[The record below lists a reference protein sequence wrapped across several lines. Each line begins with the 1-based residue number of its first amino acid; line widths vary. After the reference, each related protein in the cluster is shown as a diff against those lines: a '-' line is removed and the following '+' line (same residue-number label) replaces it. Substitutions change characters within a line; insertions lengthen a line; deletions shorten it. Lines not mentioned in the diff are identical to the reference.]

1 MLETNKT
8 GEKMIKLLNNL
19 KALEERQ
26 KELKEELKKFKDE
39 NEMLRV
45 QSFAID
51 LKNGLID
58 YFIYF
63 NKDHYLL
70 SSFIGI
76 KIIGSLTMTSVKRQS
91 FYDFCSVKKT
101 TDEFSQID
109 SKFNE
114 FTKGKLSLN
123 NRNFEAISQDRY
135 HSNIKISDFDYNLS
149 EFLPIV
155 KNSLDNM
162 DSQIKSSY
170 YIDTLFEIL
179 EVTKNFKLKF
189 YYN

>member
-19 KALEERQ
+19 KPLEERQ

-91 FYDFCSVKKT
+91 FYDFCIRKKT
-101 TDEFSQID
+101 TDEFRQID

-123 NRNFEAISQDRY
+123 NRNFEAISQERH